1 MMVIS
6 IVFSLSLSLSLF
18 MLLGL
23 KWLAIIK
30 KTLIILFIS
39 IKHFLTKTEKKKFK
53 LKKKYK
59 FINKLFIQIVF

>member
-53 LKKKYK
+53 LKKK
-59 FINKLFIQIVF
+59 IQIYK